1 MIPQMRTLAEIPILD
16 LRGPEFLMVYAS
28 LFVAAC
34 VWSVVRVRGA
44 LRKHGIRGD
53 TEMLTDPY
61 EMAVLSAGA
70 GRACQLAVVT
80 LMQKNLISWKTGF
93 VNARLVA
100 NTMGVPSGLP
110 GIEEDLLRMVQAN
123 GSKGLQV
130 KLVNSQL
137 LNSVRSI
144 EVRLATAGLRPTL
157 EEWKSAVF
165 SSTLPLIFL
174 GGFGLIKLGLGIV
187 RGKPV
192 WFLVLMLIATFIAA
206 KLIGARVGRLTAA
219 GENVLTRLRERH
231 QAASRAATTAEAQVP
246 DMLFAG
252 VALLG
257 PAVLMSHP
265 AFADVHKELQS
276 KMGAPVASGDSGG
289 GCSTGCGGGGCGSGC
304 GGGCGGCGGG
314 D

>member
-1 MIPQMRTLAEIPILD
+1 MIPALNTLAEIPILD
-16 LRGPEFLMVYAS
+16 LHGPEFLMVYGS

-34 VWSVVRVRGA
+34 VWSVVRVKGA
-44 LRKHGIRGD
+44 LRKHGRPGD
-53 TEMLTDPY
+53 AEMLTGPY

-70 GRACQLAVVT
+70 GRACQLGVVT

-100 NTMGVPSGLP
+100 NTMDIPSGLP
-110 GIEEDLLRMVQAN
+110 GIEEDLLRMVQTH

-130 KLVNSQL
+130 KQVNSL
-137 LNSVRSI
+137 LSNSVRPI

-157 EEWKSAVF
+157 EERKSAGF
-165 SSTLPLIFL
+165 SSTLPLLFL
-174 GGFGLIKLGLGIV
+174 GGFGLIKLVIGIS

-192 WFLVLMLIATFIAA
+192 MFRVLMLLVTVIAA
-206 KLIGARVGRLTAA
+206 KWIAPNAGRLTAA
-219 GENVLTRLRERH
+219 GENLLARLRDKH
-231 QAASRAATTAEAQVP
+231 QAAKRAATTSEAEVP

-252 VALLG
+252 AALLG

-265 AFADVHKELQS
+265 AFADVHKDLQS
-276 KMGAPVASGDSGG
+276 KMGAAVASGDSGRV
-289 GCSTGCGGGGCGSGC
+289 CSSGC

-314 D
+314 